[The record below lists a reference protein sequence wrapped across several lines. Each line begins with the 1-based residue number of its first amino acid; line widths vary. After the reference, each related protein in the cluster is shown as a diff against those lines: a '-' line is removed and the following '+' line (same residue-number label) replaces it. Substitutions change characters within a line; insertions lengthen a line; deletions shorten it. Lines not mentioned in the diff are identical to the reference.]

1 MKGQQQQRLR
11 WSHTSSQRPATSQG
25 SIRGHHRSRG
35 PRESCPWCTSAAR
48 ARAPVA
54 TIVPPRARAPI
65 ATIACRMWS
74 VSESLP
80 HSFSLSCLCRGGA
93 ECDSVHSICH
103 TNSIAFGQSRSFCHS
118 PLSHALNQLQS
129 HSICHP
135 MSMQHSIVDLAQSV
149 TQSQFH
155 SMNLCRTQSITHTLL
170 HSISL
175 ALFVVPLCCMHSVG
189 TVSQLLRD

>member
-1 MKGQQQQRLR
+1 V
-11 WSHTSSQRPATSQG
+11 
-25 SIRGHHRSRG
+25 
-35 PRESCPWCTSAAR
+35 R

-80 HSFSLSCLCRGGA
+80 HSFSLSCLCRGGLGA

-103 TNSIAFGQSRSFCHS
+103 TNAIAFGQSRSFCHS

-175 ALFVVPLCCMHSVG
+175 ALFVFSLCCMHSIG
-189 TVSQLLRD
+189 RVSQLLRD